1 MRRTS
6 RSSRFTRHGL
16 WRWRT
21 FSKHPVKNGVL
32 EVRMPKTDEAKKKA
46 ISVKIDEGRDGQY

>member
-32 EVRMPKTDEAKKKA
+32 EVRMPKTDEAKKKV
-46 ISVKIDEGRDGQY
+46 ITVKID